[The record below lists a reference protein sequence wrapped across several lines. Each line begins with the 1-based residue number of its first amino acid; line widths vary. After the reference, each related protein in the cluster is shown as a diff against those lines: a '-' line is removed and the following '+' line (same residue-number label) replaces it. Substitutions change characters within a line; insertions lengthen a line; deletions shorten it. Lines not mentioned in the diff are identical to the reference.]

1 MDVLFEGAV
10 TTILEVLFS
19 LGPVSLF
26 LAALIFMDSYKLVP
40 LRTVLMTLLAGALAA
55 GVALAVHATL
65 LSTID
70 FDTGSF
76 RRYVAPVTEELL
88 KSVYLL
94 FLIRTYKV
102 GFAVDAAILGFSIGT
117 GFALVENI
125 HYMQS
130 LGKAPLVLWFM
141 RGFGTAILHGSTT
154 AVVGIVAHSFL
165 ERQDRSGPRWLL
177 PGLLL
182 AMLLHS
188 LFNHFLLPPLIMTI
202 LILIIM
208 SMVVFMVF
216 RRSEKKTQAW
226 LGSGLDSDMEI
237 IESIRTGDIRQ
248 SNVGEYLQSLKD
260 HFSGAI
266 VGDMLCLLQI
276 QIELSMQAKAILMAR
291 EAGIELPMTDEIRSN
306 LTELLFLEKSVGA
319 TGRLALEPFLRT
331 GRQDIWQLHML
342 TRSGS

>member
-1 MDVLFEGAV
+1 M
-10 TTILEVLFS
+10 TTILEAVFS

-40 LRTVLMTLLAGALAA
+40 FRTVLMTLLAGAVAAGLALAA
-55 GVALAVHATL
+55 HSALLAVFD
-65 LSTID
+65 ID
-70 FDTGSF
+70 AIPF

-88 KSVYLL
+88 KSIYLL
-94 FLIRTYKV
+94 ILIRAYKV

-125 HYMQS
+125 HYMHN
-130 LGKAPLVLWFM
+130 LGDAPLVLWFM

-165 ERQDRSGPRWLL
+165 ERQDRSGPQWLL
-177 PGLLL
+177 PGLLA
-182 AMLLHS
+182 AMTLHS
-188 LFNHFLLPPLIMTI
+188 LFNHFLLPPLIMTM

-208 SMVVFMVF
+208 PMVVMTVF
-216 RRSEKKTQAW
+216 RRSEKKTQDW
-226 LGSGLDSDMEI
+226 LGSGLDSDLEI
-237 IESIRTGDIRQ
+237 IESIRTGEIRQ
-248 SNVGEYLQSLKD
+248 SPIGEFLQSLKD
-260 HFSGAI
+260 HFSGAV

-276 QIELSMQAKAILMAR
+276 HIELSMQAKAILMAR
-291 EAGIELPMTDEIRSN
+291 ESGIELPIGEEVRSN
-306 LTELLFLEKSVGA
+306 LTEMQFLQKNIGA

-342 TRSGS
+342 SRDSA